1 MYSDTAFDAVEFL
14 VDADNVAELPDI
26 AATTVVADNKK
37 TEQPVASIADLIYS
51 FRTNSYYSYPN
62 TGLSQMST

>member
-37 TEQPVASIADLIYS
+37 TE
-51 FRTNSYYSYPN
+51 
-62 TGLSQMST
+62 